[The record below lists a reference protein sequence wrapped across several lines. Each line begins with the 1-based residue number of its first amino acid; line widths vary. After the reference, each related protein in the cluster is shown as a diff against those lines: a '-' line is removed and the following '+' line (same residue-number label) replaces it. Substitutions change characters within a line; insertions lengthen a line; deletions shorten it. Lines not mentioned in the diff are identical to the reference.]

1 LDLRQNILAIEG
13 DRREMLGWVEVE
25 NARHSWAAD

>member
-13 DRREMLGWVEVE
+13 DRREMQGWEEVE